1 MTTPLILSAIV
12 GGGVSFL
19 VAVLVSFY
27 RETRGRRRSVSK
39 AQRIWD

>member
-1 MTTPLILSAIV
+1 MTTPIVLSAIV

-19 VAVLVSFY
+19 VVVLANFY